1 MFTLS
6 RRSPTRHLAC
16 YLLLVFTFGCNLE
29 NKSPL
34 EEPSRPSGHTLTV
47 HRGELQDA
55 DEQLSR
61 AAAWLWSQQAADGGW
76 HSEQY
81 ALLESGQAYTPFVL
95 HILLDVPT
103 STYEPPVGGVKRAL
117 QFLRRQI
124 NEQGV
129 LGLAD
134 PDVLEYPNYAT
145 AYALRCFLQAGGDED
160 QPLIKRMRNYLVNQQ
175 YRGANGF
182 GPAHLAHGG
191 WGFGGVLKDG
201 RPGHMDLAHT
211 RRVLE
216 ALRLAGPIDTDV
228 SERAKVFLGL
238 VQRDPRDL
246 RTQPS
251 LQPDPLPDW
260 DHATRVSAGSIS
272 TIPFDGGFYFS
283 PIVLNAN
290 KGRETTDSAGSY
302 FRSYASA
309 TCDGILA
316 LLATGVDSQDS
327 RIQAAAHWLQQHPN
341 IHYPAG
347 IPQEHPEPW
356 GEAIHFYHL
365 SVRAEVGSRLKLPGS
380 WQADIVHELASRQ
393 ASDGSYR
400 NKMSAL
406 MKEDDS
412 LLATALAVQAL
423 KHVTNQAT
431 VEPTGH

>member
-1 MFTLS
+1 MFTLPHS
-6 RRSPTRHLAC
+6 SPIRHLVC
-16 YLLLVFTFGCNLE
+16 YLLLAFTFGCNLE
-29 NKSPL
+29 NTSSLVNPG
-34 EEPSRPSGHTLTV
+34 RPSGPTLAV

-55 DEQLSR
+55 DQQLSQ

-81 ALLESGQAYTPFVL
+81 ALLKSGQAYTPFVL

-103 STYEPPVGGVKRAL
+103 STYEPPVGGVQRAL

-124 NEQGV
+124 NEQGI

-145 AYALRCFLQAGGDED
+145 SYALRCFLQAGTVED
-160 QPLIKRMRNYLVNQQ
+160 QALIKRMTGYLVKQQ
-175 YRGANGF
+175 YREANGF
-182 GPAHLAHGG
+182 GPDHLAHGG

-201 RPGHMDLAHT
+201 HPGHMDLAHT

-216 ALRLAGPIDTDV
+216 ALRLTGSINTDV
-228 SERAKVFLGL
+228 SNRARVFLGL
-238 VQRDPRDL
+238 VQRDPNDPRP
-246 RTQPS
+246 QPS
-251 LQPDPLPDW
+251 LQHAPLPGW
-260 DHATRVSAGSIS
+260 DHSTPVSAGILSR
-272 TIPFDGGFYFS
+272 IPFDGGFYFS

-290 KGRETTDSAGSY
+290 KGRETSGPAASH

-327 RIQAAAHWLQQHPN
+327 RIQAALHWLQQHPN

-365 SVRAEVGSRLKLPGS
+365 SVRAEVGNRLKLPGS
-380 WQADIVHELASRQ
+380 WKADIIHELASRQ

-423 KHVTNQAT
+423 KHVANEVTLKS
-431 VEPTGH
+431 VGH